1 MPDPDR
7 PRPVTAEEPGDD
19 EDGDDGNDPA
29 LDTVAI
35 QSAGA
40 MDPTGSTAAFAVAY
54 GLVVG
59 AGRGVHKLGRYLG
72 RKARGG

>member
-1 MPDPDR
+1 MPEPDR
-7 PRPVTAEEPGDD
+7 PRPVTAGEPGAAENDDD
-19 EDGDDGNDPA
+19 EDGPA

-54 GLVVG
+54 GFVVG
-59 AGRGVHKLGRYLG
+59 AGRGVRTLGRYLG